1 MHQLAK
7 FIYFKILRWKFIGD
21 FPELKKCVVIVVP
34 HTHWQD
40 FFLGLLV
47 RRIIN
52 KEINYIA
59 KKSLFKPPFGW
70 YFKWMG
76 GAPIDRSKTNDTVT
90 AVAEIFNSKKEFR
103 LALSP
108 EGTRK
113 KVTKWK
119 TGFYFIAKAANVPI
133 VLVAFDFGKKQVKIS
148 QPHYPSQDK
157 EADFKLYQNF
167 FNGVVGKIP
176 HYSFDAPL

>member
-1 MHQLAK
+1 MQSLAK
-7 FIYFKILRWKFIGD
+7 FIYFKILGWKLIGE
-21 FPELKKCVVIVVP
+21 FPDLQKCVVIVVP
-34 HTHWQD
+34 HTHWKD

-52 KEINYIA
+52 KEINFIA

-70 YFKWMG
+70 YFRWMG
-76 GAPIDRSKTNDTVT
+76 GAPIDRSKNSDTVA
-90 AVAEIFNSKKEFR
+90 AVAEVFKAKKEFR

-113 KVTKWK
+113 KVTTWK

-148 QPHYPSQDK
+148 GPQYPTEDK
-157 EADFKLYQNF
+157 GSDFKNYQDF
-167 FNGVVGKIP
+167 FKGVVGKIP
-176 HYSFDAPL
+176 EYSF